1 VCERERER
9 QRQRESVCVC
19 LCVCVNIIYIHIH
32 MYVELNN
39 YLSSRT
45 KFKRTHKEHIS
56 THKNTFKKL
65 IEGTHKH
72 T

>member
-1 VCERERER
+1 
-9 QRQRESVCVC
+9 
-19 LCVCVNIIYIHIH
+19 